1 MPYRARCV
9 RRGVTMGQVNL
20 EGTIDLHVH
29 TAPDVWPRR
38 LDDLAL
44 AREAAAAGMR
54 ALLLKSHHTLTA
66 DRATIV
72 DGLVED
78 IRVFGGLAL
87 NDFVGGLNPAAVE
100 AALMLGAREIWMPTI
115 SAANHRRAHGIPEGG
130 ISILDESGRLR
141 PVLFEI
147 LKLIAQHDA
156 ILGTGHLSIQEIQH
170 LVPAAQAAGVRRILI
185 THPELSITNMSIA
198 VQQALAG
205 PGVFFERC
213 LIVTVPP
220 GPLVPPGPTVPL
232 SAIAA
237 AVQQVGPET
246 TVLATDFGQPE
257 NPSPVEGLQRYIAGM
272 MELGISQKD
281 IERVTQINPARLLGL

>member
-1 MPYRARCV
+1 
-9 RRGVTMGQVNL
+9 MGQVNL

-115 SAANHRRAHGIPEGG
+115 SAANHRRAHGIPDGG
-130 ISILDESGRLR
+130 ISILEEAGRLR
-141 PVLFEI
+141 PVVFEI

-156 ILGTGHLSIQEIQH
+156 ILGTGHLSVQEIQH
-170 LVPAAQAAGVRRILI
+170 LVPAARAAGVRRILI

-237 AVQQVGPET
+237 AVRQVGPET

-272 MELGISQKD
+272 MELGISQKG
-281 IERVTQINPARLLGL
+281 IECMTQINPASLLRL

>member
-1 MPYRARCV
+1 MD
-9 RRGVTMGQVNL
+9 QVNL

-66 DRATIV
+66 DRAAVV
-72 DGLVED
+72 DGLVKD

-100 AALMLGAREIWMPTI
+100 AALALGARQIWMPTI
-115 SAANHRRAHGIPEGG
+115 SAANHRRVHGIPEGG
-130 ISILDESGRLR
+130 ISILDEAGALR
-141 PVLFEI
+141 PVVFEI
-147 LKLIAQHDA
+147 LDQIAQQDA
-156 ILGTGHLSIQEIQH
+156 VLGTGHLSVQEIQH
-170 LVPAAQAAGVRRILI
+170 LVPAAQAAGVKRILI

-213 LIVTVPP
+213 LIATVPP

-237 AVQQVGPET
+237 AVRQVGPET

-272 MELGISQKD
+272 MELGISRKD
-281 IERVTQINPARLLGL
+281 IERMTQINPAGLLGL

>member
-1 MPYRARCV
+1 ME
-9 RRGVTMGQVNL
+9 QVNL

-44 AREAAAAGMR
+44 AREAAAAGMQ

-66 DRATIV
+66 DRAAIV
-72 DGLVED
+72 DGLVKD

-100 AALMLGAREIWMPTI
+100 AALALGARQIWMPTI
-115 SAANHRRAHGIPEGG
+115 SAANHRRVHGIPAGG
-130 ISILDESGRLR
+130 ISILDDAGVLR
-141 PVLFEI
+141 PVVFEI
-147 LKLIAQHDA
+147 LDQIAGQDA
-156 ILGTGHLSIQEIQH
+156 ILGTGHLSVQEIQH
-170 LVPAAQAAGVRRILI
+170 LVPAAQAAGVARILI

-213 LIVTVPP
+213 LIATVPP
-220 GPLVPPGPTVPL
+220 GPLVPPGPPVPL
-232 SAIAA
+232 SAIAT
-237 AVQQVGPET
+237 AVRQVGPET

-272 MELGISQKD
+272 MELGVSRKD
-281 IERVTQINPARLLGL
+281 IERMTQINPASLLGL